1 MLIVLSLYFIVV
13 WLVFF
18 KFKWLPY
25 NKTWKTIVWSIATT
39 IAFIVVGALQ
49 YYTPVSKIAVVQAH
63 TQKIY
68 PLISGRVNKVY
79 VRNSQVV
86 AEGETLFTIDPKP
99 YQYAVNKH
107 TAALKLARLKLK
119 DTQILVKKGA
129 APRAHVDK
137 YQSEVDQI
145 SAQLQK
151 TRYELDNTVIKAPA
165 NGIVS
170 VVVLE
175 EGQIVSAS
183 TEVMN
188 FIQTDQVWIATAM
201 KQNGMGLLTAGQTAS
216 VIFPA
221 APGEIYSATV
231 LAVPG
236 GIMQGQFT
244 AETTSNQLKV
254 LASSE
259 NLYPV
264 KIEIPVKATA
274 LLRRPG
280 TLATVTV
287 FTDKGNP
294 INVLAKILQWI
305 STWINFIF

>member
-1 MLIVLSLYFIVV
+1 MLIVLSLYFLVV

-49 YYTPVSKIAVVQAH
+49 YYTPVSNIAVVQAH
-63 TQKIY
+63 AQEIY
-68 PLISGRVNKVY
+68 PLISGRVNQVN
-79 VRNSQVV
+79 VSNSQIV
-86 AEGETLFTIDPKP
+86 AAGDTLFTIDPKP

-107 TAALKLARLKLK
+107 TAALKLAELKLK
-119 DTQILVKKGA
+119 DTKILVRKKA
-129 APRAHVDK
+129 APRVNIDK

-145 SAQLQK
+145 SAQLK
-151 TRYELDNTVIKAPA
+151 NARYELDNTVIKAPA

-170 VVVLE
+170 LAVLR

-183 TEVMN
+183 TGVMN
-188 FIQTDQVWIATAM
+188 FIQTDDVWLAAAM
-201 KQNGMGLLTAGQTAS
+201 KQNGMGRIVAGQSAT
-216 VIFPA
+216 VIFPVS
-221 APGEIYSATV
+221 PGKIYSTTV
-231 LAVPG
+231 LAIPD
-236 GIMQGQFT
+236 GIVQGQFT
-244 AETTSNQLKV
+244 AETTENPFSALK
-254 LASSE
+254 STE

-264 KIEIPVKATA
+264 KFAVPAEASA

-287 FTDKGNP
+287 FTDTGNP

-305 STWINFIF
+305 STWMNYIF